1 MKMVR
6 DDKKE
11 LFKAKNTVYQ
21 LLNLRERSEKEIR
34 DKLKTKGVSD
44 STAEACIKYFKD
56 LALIN
61 DRQFTKKWINYRLN
75 KPFGISRIIMEL
87 KQKGIKADIIEE
99 ELTESQK
106 SFDELSTVIEL
117 AQRRLQ
123 KYKNIDDQKAQQR
136 LYGYLTRRGF
146 SGNSIRKTLK
156 ELFKNHDDNK

>member
-1 MKMVR
+1 
-6 DDKKE
+6 
-11 LFKAKNTVYQ
+11 
-21 LLNLRERSEKEIR
+21 
-34 DKLKTKGVSD
+34 
-44 STAEACIKYFKD
+44 
-56 LALIN
+56 
-61 DRQFTKKWINYRLN
+61 
-75 KPFGISRIIMEL
+75 MEL

-99 ELTESQK
+99 ELTESQE